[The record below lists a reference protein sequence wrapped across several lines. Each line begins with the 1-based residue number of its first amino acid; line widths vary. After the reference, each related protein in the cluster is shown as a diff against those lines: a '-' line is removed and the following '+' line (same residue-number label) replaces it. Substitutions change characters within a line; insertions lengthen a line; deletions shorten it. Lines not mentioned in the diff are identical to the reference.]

1 MSVAIVLGIF
11 AFAAGLCL
19 ALMRSRNRRAA
30 ASEIDDEIQK
40 LNSVLARAERYKPE
54 NARSALKF

>member
-1 MSVAIVLGIF
+1 MSVAIVLGVLVV
-11 AFAAGLCL
+11 AGGLCL
-19 ALMRSRNRRAA
+19 ALMRSRSRKAA